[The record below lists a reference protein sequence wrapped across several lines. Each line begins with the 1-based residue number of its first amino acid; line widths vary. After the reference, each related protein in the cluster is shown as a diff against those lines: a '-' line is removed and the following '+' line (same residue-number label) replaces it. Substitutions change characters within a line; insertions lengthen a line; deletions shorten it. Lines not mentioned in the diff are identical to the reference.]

1 MHCPKCGR
9 KMEFTGFDDVKS
21 IKHDPEIFEGK
32 YRFRCPRCA
41 SVIEYYRT
49 KLEVG
54 EWYIE

>member
-1 MHCPKCGR
+1 
-9 KMEFTGFDDVKS
+9 MEFTGFDDAKS
-21 IKHDPEIFEGK
+21 IEHDPEIFEGK

-54 EWYIE
+54 EWYLK